1 MTRARR
7 SPASSSS
14 LTALDV
20 PVALGA
26 VLLAASGCGFG
37 FGSAFVGEWT
47 GKRQV
52 DFEACLREP
61 AGPSATNATPEAA
74 ACKDRKEVVT
84 DLPPRRFWG
93 VLLPMLQL
101 GASSVSFRDR
111 EDSVEIRFQP
121 SIEFLRGKG
130 RWAYGLRAGLLS
142 ETGGS
147 TERRDDMLEEEMR
160 SLVAWDVTAVGRVSV
175 HDRLALHAGVGYLP
189 YAGFDGESTNV
200 GARGLV
206 GVQIGLSKV
215 HTETRFVLTLELDH
229 LAFTLGDDPY
239 RSTSLT
245 GLIGIFF

>member
-1 MTRARR
+1 MTR
-7 SPASSSS
+7 SASSSPRLAA
-14 LTALDV
+14 LTALLA
-20 PVALGA
+20 AL
-26 VLLAASGCGFG
+26 VTASGCGFG
-37 FGSAFVGEWT
+37 FGSSFVGEWR

-61 AGPSATNATPEAA
+61 AGPSATAATPEAA

-111 EDSVEIRFQP
+111 QDSLEIRFQP

-130 RWAYGLRAGLLS
+130 RWAYGLRTGLLS

-147 TERRDDMLEEEMR
+147 TERRGDMEEEEIN
-160 SLVAWDVTAVGRVSV
+160 SLAAWDVTAVGRVSV

-189 YAGFDGESTNV
+189 YAGFVGESTHV

-206 GVQIGLSKV
+206 GAQIGLSKV

-245 GLIGIFF
+245 GFVGIFF